1 MLPER
6 LLNDRSRQQQLP
18 RSNTTGVRPVAQ
30 KCGQVAVSS
39 AKQARVLKRGQPSRK
54 SASAPRFVWAAC
66 TIALCSCA
74 SGAPRETSPLPR
86 PRRDS
91 AALRHDPAQ
100 LRGSSWRRIELP
112 RFSLVVPLPEFAEW
126 SIDDTTER
134 WFVARHAGSSS
145 ELRLRA
151 WSANRSV
158 TPEQC
163 ETQARLWLRAA
174 PVPADDDAVEVRRL
188 RAPTGYHGQ
197 LIAGVRLIDAGS
209 ELEGYALA
217 FGAAVGRCY
226 AAVFTTRGRG
236 PRAEER
242 VGATLAVVAGGMLER
257 VEVGE
262 VEDRAPRPEF
272 PF

>member
-1 MLPER
+1 M
-6 LLNDRSRQQQLP
+6 
-18 RSNTTGVRPVAQ
+18 
-30 KCGQVAVSS
+30 
-39 AKQARVLKRGQPSRK
+39 
-54 SASAPRFVWAAC
+54 
-66 TIALCSCA
+66 
-74 SGAPRETSPLPR
+74 
-86 PRRDS
+86 
-91 AALRHDPAQ
+91 
-100 LRGSSWRRIELP
+100 LP

-126 SIDDTTER
+126 SIDDKSEH

-145 ELRLRA
+145 ELRMRA

-163 ETQARLWLRAA
+163 ETQARLWLRTA
-174 PVPADDDAVEVRRL
+174 PVPAADDAVEARRL

-197 LIAGVRLIDAGS
+197 LIAGVRLLAAGS
-209 ELEGYALA
+209 ELEGFALA

-242 VGATLAVVAGGMLER
+242 VGATLAVVAGGLLER
-257 VEVGE
+257 VEVAE
-262 VEDRAPRPEF
+262 VEDRALHPEF